1 MDTVISRVGR
11 WADKNPDRKAWTFL
25 DDEGKVDECFT
36 YLELDGITSA
46 LASHL
51 LSDDAPVKLKQ
62 GDRVLLVFFPGLH
75 FMVSLLAC
83 FKAGIIAVP
92 VFPPD
97 PRKLK
102 KDLHHFVSIQESSGA
117 TTALTHKAYN
127 YAKSMAGA
135 ANLFSFSNDKWPEI
149 SWFPVDSFIEKNR
162 KAGTTGAGGKYISRE
177 VVYPEGTNAPLES
190 DIAFLQYTSGSTS
203 EPKGV
208 MISHGNLAH
217 NEGLIVTELKA
228 DEDTINVSWL
238 PQYHDMGLI
247 GSYLGLIYCGG
258 IGVYLSPI
266 SFLKDPT
273 IWLRTISAHKGTHTQ
288 APNFAYPLSVRKFK
302 EWHRRNAKTDLDLSS
317 LQHMINAAE
326 PVDAMA
332 IVDFYDTFKKFKLP
346 EDVVIPTF
354 GLAEHCVFVCS
365 DGKQVVMVDKT
376 ELAMHRVKVLESRP
390 TMREY
395 SSFVKEALGGQ
406 EDSAGAQ
413 VIVGCGYPHKGDG
426 VDVRIVEPD
435 TREELDDGSNS
446 EWTGEGRV
454 GEIWIDSQSKAQ
466 GYWKRP
472 EQSKEEFQAAIAGS
486 SSDKRFLRTG
496 DLGFYY
502 RRELFICG
510 RIKDVIIVRG
520 SNHYPQDIE
529 RTAEKV
535 CSDYLRPGCSAAFAL
550 RGDTDAQRGTGE
562 MQSLQESLAHYDK
575 RGAKQGTVAAPGTG
589 TEMLVYIAELKPEVK
604 ASQHQEVASAA
615 RAAISKDHGLALSVL
630 LLVKP
635 RTIPKTTS
643 GKITRAGCKK
653 ALFAKSLQVLYA
665 VSAAAGTGG
674 AETEEDAGLSHP
686 RPATA
691 TSPPREGEGNEQE
704 GEPFLA
710 PVMSVEEL
718 TALPRKDILRL
729 VENLL
734 VEVTAMSEMPQTT
747 PVDPDE
753 GLKELGVDSN
763 TIHQFKGA
771 LDYHLHGKC
780 IPDAFL
786 GTPLGNLNGIALA
799 IKMQGL
805 TPQQQK
811 GFDDLLEGKAIE
823 GEDGMESTQM
833 QKEPYCPWW
842 TCCY

>member
-1 MDTVISRVGR
+1 MDTVVARLGQ
-11 WADKNPDRKAWTFL
+11 WAAKNPDRKAWTFL
-25 DDEGKVDECFT
+25 DDAGKVSECFT
-36 YLELDGITSA
+36 YRELDGVTSA

-51 LSDDAPVKLKQ
+51 LSGEAPVKLRQ

-75 FMVSLLAC
+75 FMISLLAC

-117 TTALTHKAYN
+117 ATALTHTAYN

-135 ANLFSFSNDKWPEI
+135 ANLFSFSNEKWPEL
-149 SWFPVDSFIEKNR
+149 SWIPVDSFIEKNR
-162 KAGTTGAGGKYISRE
+162 NASAGAGGKYASIE
-177 VVYPEGTNAPLES
+177 VVYLEGMKSPLES

-302 EWHRRNAKTDLDLSS
+302 EWLRRNPKADLDLDLSS
-317 LQHMINAAE
+317 LRHMINAAE

-332 IVDFYDTFKKFKLP
+332 IVDFYDTFKQYKLP

-365 DGKQVVMVDKT
+365 DGKQVLMVDKA
-376 ELAMHRVKVLESRP
+376 ELALHRVHVLESRP

-395 SSFVKEALGGQ
+395 STFVKQSLGGL
-406 EDSAGAQ
+406 EDFAGTQ
-413 VIVGCGYPHKGDG
+413 VIVGCGYPHKGDR
-426 VDVRIVEPD
+426 VDVRIVEPES
-435 TREELDDGSNS
+435 RQLLDDGGSA
-446 EWTGEGRV
+446 EWAGEGRV
-454 GEIWIDSQSKAQ
+454 GEIWIDSPSKAQ
-466 GYWKRP
+466 GYWRRP
-472 EQSKEEFQAAIAGS
+472 EQSEEEFRAPLAGS
-486 SSDKRFLRTG
+486 SDGDKRFLRTG

-502 RRELFICG
+502 RRELFVCG

-520 SNHYPQDIE
+520 SNHYPQDLE
-529 RTAEKV
+529 RTAEKA
-535 CSDYLRPGCSAAFAL
+535 CSVYLRAGCSAAFAL
-550 RGDTDAQRGTGE
+550 HDDADSQHGTGD
-562 MQSLQESLAHYDK
+562 LQALLGALSHYDK
-575 RGAKQGTVAAPGTG
+575 AFDKGAMAGPLGTGTG
-589 TEMLVYIAELKPEVK
+589 TELLVYVAELQPGVKPD
-604 ASQHQEVASAA
+604 QYQEVVAAA
-615 RAAISKDHGLALSVL
+615 RAAISKDHGLSLSVL
-630 LLVKP
+630 LLLRP
-635 RTIPKTTS
+635 RTVPKTTS

-653 ALFAKSLQVLYA
+653 ALFTKSLQVLHVFA
-665 VSAAAGTGG
+665 AAAG
-674 AETEEDAGLSHP
+674 AGDGVTHT
-686 RPATA
+686 RPATT
-691 TSPPREGEGNEQE
+691 TSPPSSGPALALSEQ
-704 GEPFLA
+704 EPFLPPTMTA
-710 PVMSVEEL
+710 EEL
-718 TALPRKDILRL
+718 TALPRKDILGL
-729 VENLL
+729 VESLL
-734 VEVTAMSEMPQTT
+734 VEVTAMSEMPLVA

-753 GLKELGVDSN
+753 GLRELGVDSN
-763 TIHQFKGA
+763 TIHNFKGA
-771 LDYHLHGKC
+771 LDMHLHGQC

-786 GTPLGNLNGIALA
+786 GTPLGNLNGISLAL
-799 IKMQGL
+799 KEQGL
-805 TPQQQK
+805 TPQQQR
-811 GFDDLLEGKAIE
+811 GFDDLLEGKAID